1 MGQLAIIGHKERG
14 REVIEIL
21 KALGGQELPLPCDGN
36 YPNEAYY
43 IKDGYIT
50 STTVLYANLVYVTME
65 ELDALYLIL
74 GRTNN
79 WRSRIGEIE
88 TQLNFLQSQMNS
100 HGPNVTVND
109 VWVKLLRERYDLLK
123 EKEGEIC
130 G

>member
-50 STTVLYANLVYVTME
+50 STTVLYANLVYVTLE

-74 GRTNN
+74 GRTNK
-79 WRSRIGEIE
+79 WRNRIGEIE
-88 TQLNFLQSQMNS
+88 TQLNFLQSQMDS
-100 HGPNVTVND
+100 HGPNVAVNE

-123 EKEGEIC
+123 EKEGGIC